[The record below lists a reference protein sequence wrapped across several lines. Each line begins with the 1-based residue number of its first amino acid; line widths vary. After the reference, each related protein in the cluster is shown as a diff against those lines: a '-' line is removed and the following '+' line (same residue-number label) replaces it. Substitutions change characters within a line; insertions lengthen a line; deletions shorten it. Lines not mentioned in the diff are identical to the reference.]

1 MRINNDLRIKIA
13 SMISRTC
20 TYDLHVATDVEIKYD
35 NTHLRFYLQMIAQ
48 LLSIVTDL
56 LEKMVTRL

>member
-35 NTHLRFYLQMIAQ
+35 NTHFDAFSSADDRT
-48 LLSIVTDL
+48 VTF
-56 LEKMVTRL
+56 